1 MQVKLYNNIW
11 DIYNDSNKIYDNL
24 NKNYDNDKITRRI
37 AKGSLK

>member
-37 AKGSLK
+37 AKGGLK